1 MSDAT
6 RPLYVISVVA
16 EITGLH
22 PQTLRNYER
31 AGLISPQRTKGGAR
45 RFSDYDLALLSRI
58 HELAS
63 LGMNMAAITR
73 VIALERRIA
82 ELEQR
87 LFSDVEAVHRS
98 YRRDL
103 VPLYVTK
110 LPATSNTP

>member
-1 MSDAT
+1 
-6 RPLYVISVVA
+6 LYVISVVA

-31 AGLISPQRTKGGAR
+31 AGLITPQRTKGGAR
-45 RFSDYDLALLSRI
+45 RFSDHDLALLSRI
-58 HELAS
+58 HELAT

-73 VIALERRIA
+73 VIALERHIA

-87 LFSDVEAVHRS
+87 LLSDVEAVHRH

-103 VPLYVTK
+103 VPLYRTQ
-110 LPATSNTP
+110 LPNGSNTP